1 MSWFGERRAIVELKK
16 QRFALE
22 RIATSLEEL
31 LLRQGSP
38 NSLRS
43 FYKDAGNE
51 EAGVVDAGDEFFA
64 EQERLDEEKR
74 AAGLGEDE

>member
-1 MSWFGERRAIVELKK
+1 MNWFTNLRILAEAKK
-16 QRFALE
+16 SRMALE

-43 FYKDAGNE
+43 FYKAGRDDVAE
-51 EAGVVDAGDEFFA
+51 VIESGDEYFA
-64 EQERLDEEKR
+64 EQERLEQERAMAGGGDDE
-74 AAGLGEDE
+74 